1 MKKILILL
9 ICLCL
14 TFCIV
19 ACNNT
24 PVDSDSD
31 TGTDTEQVTDSD
43 SGTDVSSDNENTV
56 KYTITVIDQYENA
69 IAGAKIVLIDEFDE
83 YDYNSAVTTDENGVV
98 EIEITNNEFV
108 AIRIVELP
116 EYHLNT
122 AGTVKLE
129 DEKEITLSITNNTPN
144 GTAQHPYYM
153 ADEENFTVSI
163 DAGKTVYYTILGG
176 GGRILTI
183 ENCPDG
189 FKLYFDGIEYVAEA
203 GTIMFIIP
211 SSEASSNARPLA
223 FENTGAEKITV
234 SGTIVSPK
242 GSLENPH
249 EAVCGVLYEETIEKG
264 FTVYYE
270 WVATET
276 GTAVITSETV
286 GNSIYMQNLT
296 TVGTIVSEST
306 NGGTTTELDVTEG
319 DVIRIVVSSILD
331 SNYNTVEFK
340 LELVLPDAES

>member
-1 MKKILILL
+1 MKKLLILL

-19 ACNNT
+19 ACDNT

-56 KYTITVIDQYENA
+56 KYTVTVVDQDGNK
-69 IAGAKIVLIDEFDE
+69 IVGAKIVLIDEFDE
-83 YDYNSAVTTDENGVV
+83 YDYNNAVTTDENGVAV
-98 EIEITNNEFV
+98 VEITNNEYV

-122 AGTVKLE
+122 QGTVQLGSE
-129 DEKEITLSITNNTPN
+129 EQITMTVTNNTPN
-144 GTAQHPYYM
+144 GTAVRPFVM
-153 ADEENFTVSI
+153 TDKESFTVSI
-163 DAGKTVYYTILGG
+163 DSGKSIYYTMLGS
-176 GGRILTI
+176 GGRIITI
-183 ENCPDG
+183 ENCPSD
-189 FKLYFDGIEYVAEA
+189 FKFYFDGEERAAEA
-203 GTIMFIIP
+203 GTISFVI
-211 SSEASSNARPLA
+211 SSVDASNSARQLI
-223 FENTGAEKITV
+223 FENVGAESITV

-270 WVATET
+270 WVATKT
-276 GTAVITSETV
+276 GTAVITSESV

-296 TVGTIVSEST
+296 TVGTIVSDPT
-306 NGGTTTELDVTEG
+306 NGGTTTELEVTQG
-319 DVIRIVVSSILD
+319 DVIRILVASSLD
-331 SNYNTVEFK
+331 GNYNTVEFK
-340 LELVLPDAES
+340 LEITFPDAES